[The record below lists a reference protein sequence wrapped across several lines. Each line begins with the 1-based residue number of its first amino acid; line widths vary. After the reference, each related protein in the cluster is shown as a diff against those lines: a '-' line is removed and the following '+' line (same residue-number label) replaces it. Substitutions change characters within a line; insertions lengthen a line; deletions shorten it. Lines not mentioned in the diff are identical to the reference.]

1 MGDSPLSV
9 KVEPTHIGEHLAG
22 REFVYLITNNGER
35 SHVVALR
42 PDLNNDIA
50 RFANTGR
57 TPLANVAAN
66 SSVTLTWPPCDSTQ
80 THEHAKYSV
89 VADGVAT
96 IVGDELL
103 VSITN
108 AVLHRPA

>member
-1 MGDSPLSV
+1 VEDSPLSV
-9 KVEPTHIGEHLAG
+9 KVEPTLIGEHLAG

-42 PDLNNDIA
+42 PEMLNDIA

-89 VADGVAT
+89 VADGT
-96 IVGDELL
+96 SRLDGDVIE
-103 VSITN
+103 VTITN

>member
-1 MGDSPLSV
+1 MSV
-9 KVEPTHIGEHLAG
+9 KVEPTLIGEHVAG
-22 REFVYLITNNGER
+22 REFVYLITHNGER

-50 RFANTGR
+50 RFSNTGR

-66 SSVTLTWPPCDSTQ
+66 SSVTLTWPPCDATQ
-80 THEHAKYSV
+80 SHEHAKYSL

-96 IVGDELL
+96 VEGDELL
-103 VSITN
+103 VTITN
-108 AVLHRPA
+108 AVFHRPA

>member
-1 MGDSPLSV
+1 MSV
-9 KVEPTHIGEHLAG
+9 KVEPTHLGEHLAG

-42 PDLNNDIA
+42 PDLNKDIA

-57 TPLANVAAN
+57 TPLANGAAN

>member
-1 MGDSPLSV
+1 MSI
-9 KVEPTHIGEHLAG
+9 KIEPRDIGAHLAG
-22 REFVYLITNNGER
+22 RDFVYLITNSNEC

-42 PDLNNDIA
+42 PVLTINIA

-66 SSVTLTWPPCDSTQ
+66 SSVTLTWPPCDSFQ
-80 THEHAKYSV
+80 SHEHAKYSL

-96 IVGDELL
+96 IEGNELL
-103 VSITN
+103 VTITN
-108 AVLHRPA
+108 AVFHRPA

>member
-1 MGDSPLSV
+1 MSI
-9 KVEPTHIGEHLAG
+9 KVEPTLIGEHVAG
-22 REFVYLITNNGER
+22 REFVYLITHNGER

-50 RFANTGR
+50 RFSNTGR

-66 SSVTLTWPPCDSTQ
+66 SSVTLTWPPCDATQ
-80 THEHAKYSV
+80 SHEHAKYSL

-96 IVGDELL
+96 VEGDELL
-103 VSITN
+103 VTITN
-108 AVLHRPA
+108 AVFHRPA

>member
-1 MGDSPLSV
+1 MSI
-9 KVEPTHIGEHLAG
+9 KIEPTLIGEHLAG
-22 REFVYLITNNGER
+22 REFVYLISNSNER

-42 PDLNNDIA
+42 TVLTNNIA

-80 THEHAKYSV
+80 THEHSKYSL
-89 VADGVAT
+89 VADGMAV
-96 IVGDELL
+96 VEGDEVL
-103 VSITN
+103 VTITN
-108 AVLHRPA
+108 AVFHRPA

>member
-1 MGDSPLSV
+1 MSV
-9 KVEPTHIGEHLAG
+9 KIEPTLIGEHLAG
-22 REFVYLITNNGER
+22 REFVYLITNSNDR

-42 PDLNNDIA
+42 PVLTNNIA

-57 TPLANVAAN
+57 TPLAYVAAN

-80 THEHAKYSV
+80 THEHSKYSL

-96 IVGDELL
+96 IDGDEIT
-103 VSITN
+103 VTITN
-108 AVLHRPA
+108 AVFHRPA

>member
-22 REFVYLITNNGER
+22 REFVYLITNSNVR

>member
-9 KVEPTHIGEHLAG
+9 KVEPTLIGEYLAG
-22 REFVYLITNNGER
+22 REFVYLITHNGER

-42 PDLNNDIA
+42 PVLTNNIA
-50 RFANTGR
+50 RFVNTGR

-89 VADGVAT
+89 VADGTARLD
-96 IVGDELL
+96 GD
-103 VSITN
+103 VIMVTITN

>member
-1 MGDSPLSV
+1 MSV
-9 KVEPTHIGEHLAG
+9 KIEPRDIGAHLAG
-22 REFVYLITNNGER
+22 RDFVYVITNSNER

-42 PDLNNDIA
+42 PVLTNDTA
-50 RFANTGR
+50 RFSNTGR

-80 THEHAKYSV
+80 THEHAKYSL

-96 IVGDELL
+96 IDGDEIL
-103 VSITN
+103 VTITN
-108 AVLHRPA
+108 AVFHRPA

>member
-1 MGDSPLSV
+1 MRDAPLSV
-9 KVEPTHIGEHLAG
+9 KVEPTLIGEHLAG
-22 REFVYLITNNGER
+22 REFVYLITNNSER

-42 PDLNNDIA
+42 PELNNDIA
-50 RFANTGR
+50 RFSNTGR

-89 VADGVAT
+89 VADGIAHLDGDI
-96 IVGDELL
+96 IV
-103 VSITN
+103 VTITN

>member
-9 KVEPTHIGEHLAG
+9 KVEPTLIGEHLAG
-22 REFVYLITNNGER
+22 REFVYLITHNGER

-42 PDLNNDIA
+42 PVLTNNIA
-50 RFANTGR
+50 RFVNTGR

-89 VADGVAT
+89 VADGTARLDGDV
-96 IVGDELL
+96 IV
-103 VSITN
+103 VTITN

>member
-9 KVEPTHIGEHLAG
+9 KVEPTHLGEHLAG

-66 SSVTLTWPPCDSTQ
+66 RSVTLTWPPCDSTQ

-89 VADGVAT
+89 VADGIARFDGDV
-96 IVGDELL
+96 IV
-103 VSITN
+103 VTITN

>member
-9 KVEPTHIGEHLAG
+9 KIEPIHIGEHLAG
-22 REFVYLITNNGER
+22 REFVYLITNSNDR

-42 PDLNNDIA
+42 PEMLNDIA
-50 RFANTGR
+50 RFSNTGR

-66 SSVTLTWPPCDSTQ
+66 SLVTLTWPPCDQSQ
-80 THEHAKYSV
+80 SHEHAKYSL

-96 IVGDELL
+96 IDGDEL
-103 VSITN
+103 VVTITT

>member
-1 MGDSPLSV
+1 LSV
-9 KVEPTHIGEHLAG
+9 KVEPHEIGEHLAG
-22 REFVYLITNNGER
+22 REFVYLITNSNER

-42 PDLNNDIA
+42 PVMLNDTA
-50 RFANTGR
+50 RFSNTGR

-66 SSVTLTWPPCDSTQ
+66 SSVTLTWPPCDSSQ
-80 THEHAKYSV
+80 SHEHVKYSL

-96 IVGDELL
+96 VDDDEL
-103 VSITN
+103 VVTITT

>member
-1 MGDSPLSV
+1 LSI
-9 KVEPTHIGEHLAG
+9 KIEPILIGEHLAG
-22 REFVYLITNNGER
+22 REFVYLITNSNER

-42 PDLNNDIA
+42 PMLTNNIA

-57 TPLANVAAN
+57 TPLANVAVN

-89 VADGVAT
+89 VADGIAAVE
-96 IVGDELL
+96 GDELL
-103 VSITN
+103 VTITN
-108 AVLHRPA
+108 AVFHRPA

>member
-1 MGDSPLSV
+1 MGDAPLSI
-9 KVEPTHIGEHLAG
+9 KIEPTLIGEHLAG
-22 REFVYLITNNGER
+22 REFVYLITNSNER

-42 PDLNNDIA
+42 LELTNNIA

-80 THEHAKYSV
+80 THEHSKYSL
-89 VADGVAT
+89 VADGIAT
-96 IVGDELL
+96 VEGDE
-103 VSITN
+103 VHVTITN
-108 AVLHRPA
+108 AVFHRPA

>member
-1 MGDSPLSV
+1 MSV
-9 KVEPTHIGEHLAG
+9 KVEPTLIGEHLAG
-22 REFVYLITNNGER
+22 REFVYLITHNGER

-42 PDLNNDIA
+42 PDLKNDIA
-50 RFANTGR
+50 RFSNTGR

-80 THEHAKYSV
+80 THEHSKYSL

-96 IVGDELL
+96 VEGEELL
-103 VSITN
+103 VTITN
-108 AVLHRPA
+108 AVFHRPA

>member
-1 MGDSPLSV
+1 MSI
-9 KVEPTHIGEHLAG
+9 KIEPTLIGEHVAG
-22 REFVYLITNNGER
+22 REFVYLITHNGER

-42 PDLNNDIA
+42 PDLKNDIA

-80 THEHAKYSV
+80 THEHAKYSL
-89 VADGVAT
+89 VADGIAT
-96 IVGDELL
+96 VEGDEVL
-103 VSITN
+103 VAITN
-108 AVLHRPA
+108 AVFHRPA

>member
-1 MGDSPLSV
+1 MGDAPLSI
-9 KVEPTHIGEHLAG
+9 KVEPTLIGEHVAG
-22 REFVYLITNNGER
+22 REFVYLITHNGER

-80 THEHAKYSV
+80 THEHSKYSL
-89 VADGVAT
+89 VADGIAV
-96 IVGDELL
+96 VEGDEVL
-103 VSITN
+103 VTITN
-108 AVLHRPA
+108 AVFHRPA

>member
-1 MGDSPLSV
+1 LSV
-9 KVEPTHIGEHLAG
+9 KIEPTHIGEHLAG
-22 REFVYLITNNGER
+22 REFVYLITNSNER

-89 VADGVAT
+89 VADGTSRLDGDV
-96 IVGDELL
+96 IV
-103 VSITN
+103 VTITN
-108 AVLHRPA
+108 AVLNRPA

>member
-1 MGDSPLSV
+1 LSV
-9 KVEPTHIGEHLAG
+9 KIEPTHIGEHLAG
-22 REFVYLITNNGER
+22 REFVYLITNSNER

-42 PDLNNDIA
+42 PEMLNDIA
-50 RFANTGR
+50 RFSNTGR

-89 VADGVAT
+89 VADGVAR
-96 IVGDELL
+96 IDGEEIL
-103 VSITN
+103 VTITN
-108 AVLHRPA
+108 AVFHRPA

>member
-1 MGDSPLSV
+1 LSI
-9 KVEPTHIGEHLAG
+9 KIEPILIGEHLAG
-22 REFVYLITNNGER
+22 REFVYLITNSNER

-42 PDLNNDIA
+42 PMLTNNIA

-57 TPLANVAAN
+57 TPLANVAVN

-89 VADGVAT
+89 VADGIAAVE
-96 IVGDELL
+96 GDEVL
-103 VSITN
+103 VTITN
-108 AVLHRPA
+108 AVFHRPA

>member
-9 KVEPTHIGEHLAG
+9 KIEPTLISEHLAG
-22 REFVYLITNNGER
+22 RDFVYLITNSNER

-42 PDLNNDIA
+42 PVLTNNIA

-57 TPLANVAAN
+57 TPLANVVAN
-66 SSVTLTWPPCDSTQ
+66 SSVTLTWPPCDATQ
-80 THEHAKYSV
+80 THEHVKYSL

-96 IVGDELL
+96 INGDEIL
-103 VSITN
+103 VTITN
-108 AVLHRPA
+108 AVFHRPA

>member
-9 KVEPTHIGEHLAG
+9 KVEPIHIGEHLAG

-80 THEHAKYSV
+80 IHEHAKYSV

-108 AVLHRPA
+108 AVFHRPA

>member
-1 MGDSPLSV
+1 MSI
-9 KVEPTHIGEHLAG
+9 KIEPTLIGEHLAG
-22 REFVYLITNNGER
+22 REFVYLISSSNER

-42 PDLNNDIA
+42 PVLTNNIA

-80 THEHAKYSV
+80 THEHSKYSL
-89 VADGVAT
+89 VADGIAV
-96 IVGDELL
+96 VEGDEVL
-103 VSITN
+103 VTITN
-108 AVLHRPA
+108 AVFHRPA